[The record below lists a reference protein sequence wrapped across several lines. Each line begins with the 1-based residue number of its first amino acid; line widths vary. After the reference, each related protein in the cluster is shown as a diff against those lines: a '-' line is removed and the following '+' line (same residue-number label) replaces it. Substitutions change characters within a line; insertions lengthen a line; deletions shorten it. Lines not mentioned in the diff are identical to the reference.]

1 MCFHVSKPK
10 EKHLEV
16 EADDK
21 LNLRLLR
28 SRFQLQSEVRKTG
41 KEKR

>member
-1 MCFHVSKPK
+1 MCPYGDKPK
-10 EKHLEV
+10 EKHLKV
-16 EADDK
+16 EAEDE